1 MISLPTGRGNV
12 NSDGA
17 VDLSGYLSKEEHNN
31 TGLHRMGVQ
40 LRRPDAVLPSHPNY
54 PRVGEGENPAS
65 EDHTHVVVGAYVR
78 TDGEQGPDDR
88 LFPDQIDGS
97 HIYKGT
103 MMFTADAGDPDKRWL
118 YIRGTSDWYG
128 VELTLS
134 TINGAPA
141 KSYTSVD
148 PTTIS

>member
-1 MISLPTGRGNV
+1 VADET
-12 NSDGA
+12 GA
-17 VDLSGYLSKEEHNN
+17 VDLSRFLTLEQHNH
-31 TGLHRMGVQ
+31 TGLHRMGVS

-65 EDHTHVVVGAYVR
+65 EDHSHVTVGAYIR
-78 TDGEQGPDDR
+78 TDGVQGPDDR
-88 LFPDQIDGS
+88 LFANQIDGA

-103 MMFTADAGDPDKRWL
+103 MIFTTDAGDPTNKRWL
-118 YIRGTSDWYG
+118 YIRGTSDWFG

-148 PTTIS
+148 PTTIT